1 EEGESQ
7 MLTIEP
13 CMIWAWRNG
22 ARRIGDICPYV
33 SKGCNA
39 LMPYA
44 RQRPTYLCNGEWCPY
59 WDYMITNVGQR
70 GSWADTMGMF
80 TIKVLLPSPTTVLNP
95 IQVINIK
102 DFSDSDQLA
111 METGIARKENMWLAY
126 MRYTARTL
134 SQRDCIICGTG
145 RSELATHPFTLAKGD
160 GQTCVLQGFYPI
172 QPNSTLC
179 RKLRNVFVSEAPTR
193 APEGVKAYG
202 GNYSCIV
209 ASGGGHD
216 YGLLPSSDCGIETN
230 LTDLIGE
237 GVNQTRGVADVWWIC
252 GPKRRLTPILKG
264 DWKGRCA
271 LASLIM
277 PITLVEVTAEQLLG
291 NAKDMGEDFMLHRNR
306 REAPW
311 TAESTHDVHFNMLGV
326 PAGVPLEFQALS
338 RDDGFWHLL
347 PIIGP
352 AIDAAKQRSM
362 INYIYYNQQRFV
374 NYTRTALTGMAEQ
387 LEATSRVDR
396 QNCLA
401 LDMMLEN
408 QGGVCKMFGEQCC
421 TFIPNNTSPDGSIAK
436 ALRGLDRLSVEMK
449 GMAGVQDGV
458 WGWLQGWFGQYVG
471 MVVTGFLTLIIACMF
486 MMCCITFFFSCL
498 KKSVSSTYMM
508 PLLGEDEEGEESFQG
523 EMDAMAYEEPE

>member
-1 EEGESQ
+1 
-7 MLTIEP
+7 
-13 CMIWAWRNG
+13 
-22 ARRIGDICPYV
+22 
-33 SKGCNA
+33 
-39 LMPYA
+39 MPYA

-59 WDYMITNVGQR
+59 WDYMITNVGQFWDWRR
-70 GSWADTMGMF
+70 GYPYSIGDPSKQERFSMIWRSSDKNRCKGDEILLTIQNVKLTYAGTYTLCQERVGADTMGMF
-80 TIKVLLPSPTTVLNP
+80 TIKVLPKPQKSQMTQNQTQVSTTPDPSLPSPTT
-95 IQVINIK
+95 
-102 DFSDSDQLA
+102 LA
-111 METGIARKENMWLAY
+111 METGIAGKENMWLAY

-145 RSELATHPFTLAKGD
+145 RSELATHPFALAKGE
-160 GQTCVLQGFYPI
+160 GQTC
-172 QPNSTLC
+172 
-179 RKLRNVFVSEAPTR
+179 PTR

-230 LTDLIGE
+230 LTDLIGG

-311 TAESTHDVHFNMLGV
+311 TAESTHDVNFNMLGV

-352 AIDAAKQRSM
+352 AIDAAKQRSW

-387 LEATSRVDR
+387 LEATSRVAR
-396 QNCLA
+396 QNRLA
-401 LDMMLEN
+401 LDMMLAN

-449 GMAGVQDGV
+449 GMAGVQEGV

-471 MVVTGFLTLIIACMF
+471 MVVTGFLTLIIAC
-486 MMCCITFFFSCL
+486 
-498 KKSVSSTYMM
+498 
-508 PLLGEDEEGEESFQG
+508 EESFQG
-523 EMDAMAYEEPE
+523 EMDAMAYEVPE